1 MYVKEFMTA
10 VTAGRYYYLKLS
22 SRDSK
27 NIQRR
32 DSGTIF
38 GINSQNSSGS
48 VSNVINHSD
57 VLSFC
62 VKKG

>member
-1 MYVKEFMTA
+1 MYVEEFMTA
-10 VTAGRYYYLKLS
+10 VTAGRYDYLKLS

-32 DSGTIF
+32 DF
-38 GINSQNSSGS
+38 GIISQKSSDS